1 MNDPDVYWVEHAEGR
16 APSIPWYYA
25 YFQAADRCN
34 CSPWDF
40 IPEDTDRAFWMEAAL
55 IVNAAEGEHQQFLAK
70 KSQSSSTTYQ
80 AARPGA
86 IG

>member
-1 MNDPDVYWVEHAEGR
+1 MKDPDVYWVEFEAGR
-16 APSIPWYYA
+16 APAIPWYYA

-40 IPEDTDRAFWMEAAL
+40 IPEATDRTFWFEAAL
-55 IVNAAEGEHQQFLAK
+55 IVNAAESDAREHLS
-70 KSQSSSTTYQ
+70 KSKSNTPYQ